1 MNNEMLSLL
10 MIHPGYEGSDHCQKK
25 IPSKQLIRFTV
36 PNPLKYTEYYR
47 MLVTECRMRDTE
59 YNRITLYLS
68 ILSIKQSTSSMKS
81 MVFSNSFS
89 QHENLMLTIIFKFIT
104 NYLQQLLQI
113 HV

>member
-1 MNNEMLSLL
+1 
-10 MIHPGYEGSDHCQKK
+10 MIHPGYEGSDHCPPPQKK
-25 IPSKQLIRFTV
+25 VNNLPGLQYRY
-36 PNPLKYTEYYR
+36 PLKYTEYYR
-47 MLVTECRMRDTE
+47 MLVTECMMHDTE
-59 YNRITLYLS
+59 YNRIKLYLS

-113 HV
+113 YV